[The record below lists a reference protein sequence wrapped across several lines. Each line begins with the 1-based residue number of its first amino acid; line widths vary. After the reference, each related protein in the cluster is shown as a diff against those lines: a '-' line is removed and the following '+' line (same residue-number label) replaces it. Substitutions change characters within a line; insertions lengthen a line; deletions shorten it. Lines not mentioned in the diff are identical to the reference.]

1 MGSSPFRKRSIV
13 AGIALLALALGA
25 GPALAERK
33 ACEDLKAEIEAKIRS
48 KGVEKFTL
56 EIVAPDA
63 VGDRRVVG
71 SCDGGTR
78 RIVYAR
84 G

>member
-1 MGSSPFRKRSIV
+1 MTRTILLG
-13 AGIALLALALGA
+13 LALALA
-25 GPALAERK
+25 AFPALAERK
-33 ACEDLKAEIEAKIRS
+33 ACEDLKAAIEAKLKS
-48 KGVEKFTL
+48 KGVEKYTL

-78 RIVYAR
+78 RIVYTR